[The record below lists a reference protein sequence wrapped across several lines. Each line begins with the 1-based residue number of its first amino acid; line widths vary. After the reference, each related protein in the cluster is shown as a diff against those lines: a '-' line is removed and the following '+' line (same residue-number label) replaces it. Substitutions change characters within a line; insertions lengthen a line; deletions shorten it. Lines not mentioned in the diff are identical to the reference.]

1 MRCCD
6 AFGWLD
12 GWREWMVRGAW
23 MEACGLD
30 AMDLRW
36 ISVGMMGGTHSRGMH
51 RQTISDACM
60 ALGRANGNGLGRE
73 SGEMRCVSLEVHTC
87 DARALLIVTVW
98 FEGPVTYNRYITVTQ
113 VSPAP
118 RLTRWRTESRP
129 RRRSSRAVS

>member
-1 MRCCD
+1 
-6 AFGWLD
+6 
-12 GWREWMVRGAW
+12 MVRGAW

-36 ISVGMMGGTHSRGMH
+36 ISVDMMGGSHTRGRMH

-98 FEGPVTYNRYITVTQ
+98 FERPRYTQPLHNRYA
-113 VSPAP
+113 SF
-118 RLTRWRTESRP
+118 
-129 RRRSSRAVS
+129 SRAKVDTHGGPRVGRGGDRRVP